1 MRCRGYSNSNHFS
14 EVLERVKQVE
24 SLLKGLGLDLQQRCL
39 AIQGVLGSKRS
50 GCEIQDYVKEIYNKT
65 EQIQQEIEALLS
77 DPDLGNIKLLPN
89 QFFAFSRL
97 AERLSEIEWY
107 PLPAITRYN
116 DTDHFLGYVCA
127 LLVRQVQYPLQIPLV
142 SGFSSDYYGAI
153 PPYRLIKVPAAEH
166 LFLLGLP
173 DLCHE
178 LGHILFSNYTGTFL
192 GNFLSDLSAYIQSE
206 KQRRIREGAPPN
218 YQVLYDRLETD
229 WKDRWMT
236 EFASDMIATFMVG
249 PAFGHTHLRLCC
261 SLDPDVF
268 RPGFGESSTHPSGE
282 SRIRAII
289 AMLKR
294 IGLEEDSEV
303 IQNQWLKYL
312 SAIGSK
318 KPIEYDH
325 CYPDALIDSLT
336 REVHNGCVK
345 NGLTTYKDQQ
355 ASNND
360 INLPALL
367 NEAWTVLLANP
378 QGYAEWESAQV
389 KRLRD
394 NANKAVQ
401 SQFL

>member
-1 MRCRGYSNSNHFS
+1 M
-14 EVLERVKQVE
+14 KQVE
-24 SLLKGLGLDLQQRCL
+24 TLLKGLGFDLQQRCL
-39 AIQGVLGSKRS
+39 AIQRVLESRKS
-50 GCEIQDYVKEIYNKT
+50 GYEIQDYVKEIYDKT
-65 EQIQQEIEALLS
+65 GRIRQEIEALLS
-77 DPDLGNIKLLPN
+77 DPDLGNARLLSN

-97 AERLSEIEWY
+97 AEKLSEIEWY

-116 DTDHFLGYVCA
+116 DTDHYLGYMCA
-127 LLVRQVQYPLQIPLV
+127 LLASKVRYPLQIPLV

-192 GNFLSDLSAYIQSE
+192 GNFFSDLSSYIQSE

-218 YQVLYDRLETD
+218 YQVLYDRLETE
-229 WKDRWMT
+229 WKDRWTT
-236 EFASDMIATFMVG
+236 EFVSDMIATFMVG
-249 PAFGHTHLRLCC
+249 PAFGRTHLRLCC
-261 SLDPDVF
+261 GLDPDVF

-282 SRIRAII
+282 SRIRAIV

-294 IGLEEDSEV
+294 IELDEDSKV
-303 IQNQWLKYL
+303 IQDQWLKYL

-318 KPIEYDH
+318 KPMEYDH
-325 CYPDALIDSLT
+325 CYPDSLIDSLAG
-336 REVHNGCVK
+336 EVDNGCVK
-345 NGLTTYKDQQ
+345 TGLMSYKDQQ
-355 ASNND
+355 TTSNG

-378 QGYAEWESAQV
+378 QGYAKWESAQIE
-389 KRLRD
+389 RLRE
-394 NANKAVQ
+394 NVNKG
-401 SQFL
+401 SQNR

>member
-1 MRCRGYSNSNHFS
+1 VRRHRYSNGHYFS

-24 SLLKGLGLDLQQRCL
+24 TLLKGLGLDLQQRCL
-39 AIQGVLGSKRS
+39 AIQRVLESKRT
-50 GCEIQDYVKEIYNKT
+50 GCEIQGYVKETYDKT
-65 EQIQQEIEALLS
+65 AQIRQEIEALLS
-77 DPDLGNIKLLPN
+77 DPDLGNAKLLSN

-97 AERLSEIEWY
+97 TEKLSEIEWY

-127 LLVRQVQYPLQIPLV
+127 LLVSQVKYPLQIPLV

-153 PPYRLIKVPAAEH
+153 PPYHLIKVPAVEH

-192 GNFLSDLSAYIQSE
+192 GNFFSDLSSYIQSE

-218 YQVLYDRLETD
+218 YQVLYDRLETE
-229 WKDRWMT
+229 WKDRWTT
-236 EFASDMIATFMVG
+236 EFTSDMIATFMVG
-249 PAFGHTHLRLCC
+249 PAFGRTHIRLCC

-294 IGLEEDSEV
+294 IGLDEDSKV
-303 IQNQWLKYL
+303 IQDQWLKYL

-318 KPIEYDH
+318 KPMEYDL
-325 CYPDALIDSLT
+325 CYPDALIDSLA

-345 NGLTTYKDQQ
+345 IGLVSYKDQRN
-355 ASNND
+355 SNDD
-360 INLPALL
+360 INLLVL
-367 NEAWTVLLANP
+367 FNEAWTTLLTNTLH
-378 QGYAEWESAQV
+378 YAKWESEQI
-389 KRLRD
+389 KRLRE
-394 NANKAVQ
+394 NINRGT
-401 SQFL
+401 